1 MESPPSAPASDGF
14 PSPPSAPSPAITL
27 SSIPIHFFGHQRS
40 RTPPLSLAG
49 RAHSPPPLPPLASD
63 DGAACVARRGRGS
76 RPAQPGR
83 GARSP
88 AVSARQPRLLAG
100 GEWAPDGLPPRSRTS
115 AAHPRALLPSSPAEG
130 EAPPPVPTPRTST
143 ASFPFSSAQ
152 TEGEGREHAQELGGL
167 LRLGTFCRN
176 SSPTAKSAPPAVHS
190 GGKVELKRRGSLHW
204 TNSNAE
210 QMEVGLPNLVPQLRP
225 YQLRAAHWM
234 VQREKGNILH
244 HEYVN
249 STPYCVPIDFIHEN
263 SRMFYIPFN
272 GNISLR
278 QEPSQPYVSGGIL
291 AGTMQRHV
299 YEARSVRT
307 GEAWLA
313 KR

>member
-204 TNSNAE
+204 TNRWK
-210 QMEVGLPNLVPQLRP
+210 LVFLIWF
-225 YQLRAAHWM
+225 LSSGHINS
-234 VQREKGNILH
+234 VQHIGWFNVKREIFSIMNMLILH
-244 HEYVN
+244 HIVFLSILFTRTPGC
-249 STPYCVPIDFIHEN
+249 STFLSTEIFHCDRSLLN
-263 SRMFYIPFN
+263 LMFLGAFW
-272 GNISLR
+272 L
-278 QEPSQPYVSGGIL
+278 
-291 AGTMQRHV
+291 MKW
-299 YEARSVRT
+299 
-307 GEAWLA
+307 AWA
-313 KR
+313 KLSSF